1 MKENDLQLKPRQQAV
16 YDFIVR
22 FIGEKA
28 YPPTV
33 REIGAALGISSTSNV
48 HGYLKQLEQLGYIR
62 MDASKQR
69 TISIVHHAQTPP
81 VVDVINVPVIGAVA
95 AGSPIL
101 AYDEVRDYYPVPAD
115 CLHGAEK
122 GDIFMLEVE
131 GESMINIGILHGD
144 RILVHRGLAVENG
157 EIGVARVNAVYG
169 DAATVKRIYRENGFM
184 RLQPENDAMEP
195 ILVPIEDVQIIGKV
209 IGLYRRY

>member
-1 MKENDLQLKPRQQAV
+1 MKEEELSLKPRQQAV

-22 FIGEKA
+22 FIGERS

-33 REIGAALGISSTSNV
+33 REIGAAVGIKSTSNV
-48 HGYLKQLEQLGYIR
+48 YGYLKKLEQLGYIS
-62 MDASKQR
+62 MDASRQR
-69 TISIVHHAQTPP
+69 TIAVLRRAQTPP
-81 VVDVINVPVIGAVA
+81 VGDMVNVPVIGAVA

-101 AYDEVRDYYPVPAD
+101 AFDEARDYYPMPKDA
-115 CLHGAEK
+115 LHGAEK
-122 GDIFMLEVE
+122 DDVFLLEVE
-131 GESMINIGILHGD
+131 GESMINAGILDGD

-169 DAATVKRIYRENGFM
+169 DAATVKRIYRENGFV

-195 ILVPIEDVQIIGKV
+195 ILVPMEDVRIVGKV
-209 IGLYRRY
+209 IGLYRQY

>member
-1 MKENDLQLKPRQQAV
+1 MREENFLLKPRQQAV

-22 FIGEKA
+22 FIAEKA

-33 REIGAALGISSTSNV
+33 REIGAAVGIKSTSNV
-48 HGYLKQLEQLGYIR
+48 YGYLKKLEQMGYIR
-62 MDASKQR
+62 MDASRQR
-69 TISIVHHAQTPP
+69 TIAIVRQAQTPP
-81 VVDVINVPVIGAVA
+81 AGDVVNVPVIGAVA

-101 AYDEVRDYYPVPAD
+101 AFDEVRDYYPVPAD

-122 GDIFMLEVE
+122 DDVFMLEVE
-131 GESMINIGILHGD
+131 GESMINVGILDGD
-144 RILVHRGLAVENG
+144 KILVHRGLAVENG

-195 ILVPIEDVQIIGKV
+195 ILVPIEDVRIIGKV
-209 IGLYRRY
+209 IGLYRQY